1 MDLQKLIDNM
11 NEMQKIE
18 SGKEYNLGDL
28 IKDLEKYKDYDYG
41 LMEVVF
47 DDGSIPAEF
56 DSWRGSY
63 CELALGYKKD
73 GICHAHSLY
82 VKAFNTNGSIF
93 EGYKG
98 GEFIMDLDTPIHQA
112 NYGETGV
119 EDEEGNYDYKKIIGV
134 KEEGKKL
141 IILTRIED

>member
-18 SGKEYNLGDL
+18 SGKEYNLGDF
-28 IKDLEKYKDYDYG
+28 IKELEKYKDYDYG

-47 DDGSIPAEF
+47 DDGSIPTEF

-63 CELALGYKKD
+63 CELALGYKKNGMCYVHD
-73 GICHAHSLY
+73 LY
-82 VKAFNTNGSIF
+82 VKAFNANGSIF

-98 GEFIMDLDTPIHQA
+98 GDFVMDLETPIHQA
-112 NYGETGV
+112 NYGEGGV
-119 EDEEGNYDYKKIIGV
+119 DDKEGNYDYKKIIGV